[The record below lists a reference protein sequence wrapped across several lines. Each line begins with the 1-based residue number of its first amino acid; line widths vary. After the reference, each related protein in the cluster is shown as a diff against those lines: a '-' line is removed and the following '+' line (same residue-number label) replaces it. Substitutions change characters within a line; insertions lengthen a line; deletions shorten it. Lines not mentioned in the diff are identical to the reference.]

1 MITTIHKSGEIKDP
15 NNYRGITVTSAV
27 GKVFNSI
34 LNNRLDSFLR
44 KNKIINDCQ
53 IGFTKKAR
61 TSDHMFI
68 LKCICDKYCNT
79 KDGRVYAC
87 FVDFQ
92 KAFDTVIHTGMKLK
106 LLDIGVGTR
115 FYNTIKQMYNTS
127 QSCIKTSNG
136 ITDFIPV
143 RLGVKQGDNLSPNL
157 FKIFI
162 NDLPKLLENSM
173 HPILLNNRSVNCLL
187 YADDLILL
195 STSATGLQSKIDI
208 LDKYCQEWCL
218 EVNTS
223 KTKVLIFNKAGRH
236 INERFVFR
244 DKTIDCVSNYKY
256 LELYF
261 SASGSFSLAENE
273 LCKKASKAYYKL
285 YKEVLS
291 NNPDVGISIHLFDHT
306 VVPILLYGCEVWG
319 SFNSFSA
326 RFRNGNVPLN
336 KMFTNMRCEKLHM
349 KFCKSV
355 LGVHK
360 KATNFGVQSE
370 LGRFPLYFNMIK
382 AMINF
387 WFRLENNIAMFP
399 ILQDAFITS
408 KQLFDKKTPSWYGS
422 IQTILRACPEIKK
435 LALSTRN
442 VNNFRYKFTK
452 LIKEIFLTLWKDE
465 LIRNS
470 DGKLRTYVTFKSHF
484 YREKYLSIVTNYEQ
498 RRSITKF
505 RISCHKLK
513 VETGRYCGIPC
524 EERICTSCSLNE
536 VEDEIHFLFRCPK
549 YENERQNMLY
559 TINKSCAPFDNL
571 SVIDKLFWLM
581 NSEDKDVLIAVGK
594 FIVNNIH

>member
-1 MITTIHKSGEIKDP
+1 
-15 NNYRGITVTSAV
+15 
-27 GKVFNSI
+27 
-34 LNNRLDSFLR
+34 
-44 KNKIINDCQ
+44 
-53 IGFTKKAR
+53 
-61 TSDHMFI
+61 
-68 LKCICDKYCNT
+68 
-79 KDGRVYAC
+79 
-87 FVDFQ
+87 
-92 KAFDTVIHTGMKLK
+92 
-106 LLDIGVGTR
+106 
-115 FYNTIKQMYNTS
+115 
-127 QSCIKTSNG
+127 
-136 ITDFIPV
+136 
-143 RLGVKQGDNLSPNL
+143 
-157 FKIFI
+157 
-162 NDLPKLLENSM
+162 
-173 HPILLNNRSVNCLL
+173 
-187 YADDLILL
+187 
-195 STSATGLQSKIDI
+195 
-208 LDKYCQEWCL
+208 
-218 EVNTS
+218 
-223 KTKVLIFNKAGRH
+223 
-236 INERFVFR
+236 
-244 DKTIDCVSNYKY
+244 
-256 LELYF
+256 
-261 SASGSFSLAENE
+261 
-273 LCKKASKAYYKL
+273 
-285 YKEVLS
+285 
-291 NNPDVGISIHLFDHT
+291 
-306 VVPILLYGCEVWG
+306 
-319 SFNSFSA
+319 
-326 RFRNGNVPLN
+326 
-336 KMFTNMRCEKLHM
+336 MFTNMRCEKLHM

-360 KATNFGVQSE
+360 NATNFGVQSE